1 MEISNDQRHFLK
13 KNNYVEEDLL
23 NRLKESKMQTIISV
37 QSKGN
42 ITGSPRNIIN
52 KKIPMRWMIIK
63 NHTAT

>member
-13 KNNYVEEDLL
+13 KNNYVDEDLL

-42 ITGSPRNIIN
+42 VIGNIPISLTT
-52 KKIPMRWMIIK
+52 RFS
-63 NHTAT
+63 